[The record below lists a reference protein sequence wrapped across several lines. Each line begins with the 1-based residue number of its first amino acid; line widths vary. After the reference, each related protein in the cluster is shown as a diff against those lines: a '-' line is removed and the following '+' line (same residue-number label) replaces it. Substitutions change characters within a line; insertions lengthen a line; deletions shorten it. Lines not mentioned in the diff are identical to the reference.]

1 MTFDAREATA
11 AAEANYAPFQ
21 FIGLDGEAYYLPH
34 PMMVNPGL
42 ARRAQA
48 GEITNDQLLAELA
61 PDAAKAIEAMLPV
74 VQRDLVKAWR
84 AAVDPDMEALGK
96 ELEPPSPTQPS
107 GARSKPSSRSG
118 VKTSGPS
125 RSGE

>member
-11 AAEANYAPFQ
+11 AAEAAYAPFQ

-34 PMMVNPGL
+34 PMMVDPGL

-61 PDAAKAIEAMLPV
+61 PDAAQAIEQMLPV
-74 VQRDLVKAWR
+74 VQRELVKAWR
-84 AAVDPDMEALGK
+84 AAVDPDVEALGK
-96 ELEPPSPTQPS
+96 ESPPPSPTPPS
-107 GARSKPSSRSG
+107 AERSSRSSRSG
-118 VKTSGPS
+118 GKTSGRSPS
-125 RSGE
+125 GG

>member
-11 AAEANYAPFQ
+11 AAEANYAPFR
-21 FIGLDGEAYYLPH
+21 FIGLDGETYSLPH
-34 PMMVNPGL
+34 PLMVDPGL

-74 VQRDLVKAWR
+74 VQRDLVQAWR
-84 AAVDPDMEALGK
+84 DAVDPDMEALGK

-107 GARSKPSSRSG
+107 EERSKPSSRSG
-118 VKTSGPS
+118 AKISGPS